1 MILLQAASL
10 PAFTAS
16 ENEKIRYKRCLSAVH
31 LSATR
36 FMAYSR
42 RGKRR
47 RLKIP
52 MAARTILVMV
62 VVAIVIFG
70 SACLAGDS
78 GSEGTFSKIDAD
90 QTIRDLSSFEKAPF
104 KLAKEY
110 DVSELPMANAAYKI
124 FFTPPDSQPIQ
135 YELRI
140 YTDHVS
146 AVEKGIEYAEEVTGA
161 DALLRSADVRWD
173 EGTNDRRG
181 GGAARGSLTPLYGD
195 YAIIGNVIILCQGR
209 NSTQSLNRCEALLLA
224 VGIGK

>member
-1 MILLQAASL
+1 MAHSQHGKQ
-10 PAFTAS
+10 
-16 ENEKIRYKRCLSAVH
+16 KIVKMPTIS
-31 LSATR
+31 
-36 FMAYSR
+36 
-42 RGKRR
+42 
-47 RLKIP
+47 P
-52 MAARTILVMV
+52 TILGMV
-62 VVAIVIFG
+62 VVAIAIFG

-78 GSEGTFSKIDAD
+78 DSEGTFSKINAD
-90 QTIRDLSSFEKAPF
+90 QTFRDLSSFEKAPF

-124 FFTPPDSQPIQ
+124 FFTPLDSEPIQ

-140 YTDHVS
+140 YPDHMS

>member
-1 MILLQAASL
+1 MAHSQHGKQ
-10 PAFTAS
+10 
-16 ENEKIRYKRCLSAVH
+16 KIVKMPTIS
-31 LSATR
+31 
-36 FMAYSR
+36 
-42 RGKRR
+42 
-47 RLKIP
+47 P
-52 MAARTILVMV
+52 TILGMV
-62 VVAIVIFG
+62 VVAIAIFG

-78 GSEGTFSKIDAD
+78 DSEGTFSKINAD
-90 QTIRDLSSFEKAPF
+90 QTFRDLSSFEKAPF

-124 FFTPPDSQPIQ
+124 FFTPLDSEPIQ

-140 YTDHVS
+140 YPDHVS
-146 AVEKGIEYAEEVTGA
+146 AIEKGVEYAEEVTGA

-195 YAIIGNVIILCQGR
+195 YAIIGNVIIPCQGR

-224 VGIGK
+224 AGIGE

>member
-1 MILLQAASL
+1 MAHSQHGKQ
-10 PAFTAS
+10 
-16 ENEKIRYKRCLSAVH
+16 KIVKMPTIS
-31 LSATR
+31 
-36 FMAYSR
+36 
-42 RGKRR
+42 
-47 RLKIP
+47 P
-52 MAARTILVMV
+52 TILGMI
-62 VVAIVIFG
+62 VVAIAIFG

-78 GSEGTFSKIDAD
+78 DSEGTFSKINAD
-90 QTIRDLSSFEKAPF
+90 QTFRDLSSFEKAPF

-110 DVSELPMANAAYKI
+110 DVSELPMATAAYKV

-140 YTDHVS
+140 YPDHMS

-224 VGIGK
+224 AGIGK

>member
-1 MILLQAASL
+1 MTHSQHGKQ
-10 PAFTAS
+10 
-16 ENEKIRYKRCLSAVH
+16 KIVKMPTIS
-31 LSATR
+31 
-36 FMAYSR
+36 
-42 RGKRR
+42 
-47 RLKIP
+47 P
-52 MAARTILVMV
+52 TILGMV
-62 VVAIVIFG
+62 VVAIAIFG

-78 GSEGTFSKIDAD
+78 DSEGTFSKINAD
-90 QTIRDLSSFEKAPF
+90 QTFRDLSSFEKAPF

-110 DVSELPMANAAYKI
+110 DVSELPMATAAYKV

-140 YTDHVS
+140 YPDHMS

>member
-1 MILLQAASL
+1 MAHSQHGKQ
-10 PAFTAS
+10 
-16 ENEKIRYKRCLSAVH
+16 KIVKMPTIS
-31 LSATR
+31 
-36 FMAYSR
+36 
-42 RGKRR
+42 
-47 RLKIP
+47 P
-52 MAARTILVMV
+52 TILGMV
-62 VVAIVIFG
+62 VVAIAIFG

-78 GSEGTFSKIDAD
+78 DSEGTFSKINAD
-90 QTIRDLSSFEKAPF
+90 QTFRDLSSFEKAPF

-110 DVSELPMANAAYKI
+110 DVSELPMATAAYKV

-140 YTDHVS
+140 YPDHMS

-195 YAIIGNVIILCQGR
+195 YAIIGNVIILCQCR

>member
-1 MILLQAASL
+1 MAHSQHGKQ
-10 PAFTAS
+10 
-16 ENEKIRYKRCLSAVH
+16 KIVKMPTIS
-31 LSATR
+31 
-36 FMAYSR
+36 
-42 RGKRR
+42 
-47 RLKIP
+47 P
-52 MAARTILVMV
+52 TILGMV
-62 VVAIVIFG
+62 VVAIAIFG

-78 GSEGTFSKIDAD
+78 DSEGTFSKINAD
-90 QTIRDLSSFEKAPF
+90 QTFRDLSSFEKAPF

-110 DVSELPMANAAYKI
+110 DVSELPMATAAYKV

-140 YTDHVS
+140 YPDHVS

-195 YAIIGNVIILCQGR
+195 YAIIGNVIVLCQGR

>member
-1 MILLQAASL
+1 MTHSRHGKQ
-10 PAFTAS
+10 
-16 ENEKIRYKRCLSAVH
+16 KIVKMPTIS
-31 LSATR
+31 
-36 FMAYSR
+36 
-42 RGKRR
+42 
-47 RLKIP
+47 P
-52 MAARTILVMV
+52 TILGMV
-62 VVAIVIFG
+62 VVAIAILG

-78 GSEGTFSKIDAD
+78 DSEGTFSKINAD
-90 QTIRDLSSFEKAPF
+90 QTFRDLSSFEKAPF

-110 DVSELPMANAAYKI
+110 DVSELPMATAAYKV

-140 YTDHVS
+140 YPDHMS

>member
-1 MILLQAASL
+1 MTHSQHGKQ
-10 PAFTAS
+10 
-16 ENEKIRYKRCLSAVH
+16 KIVKMPTIS
-31 LSATR
+31 
-36 FMAYSR
+36 
-42 RGKRR
+42 
-47 RLKIP
+47 P
-52 MAARTILVMV
+52 TILGMV
-62 VVAIVIFG
+62 VVAIAIFG

-78 GSEGTFSKIDAD
+78 DSEGTFSKINAD
-90 QTIRDLSSFEKAPF
+90 QTFRDLSSFEKAPF

-110 DVSELPMANAAYKI
+110 DVSELPMATAAYKV

-140 YTDHVS
+140 YPDHMS

-195 YAIIGNVIILCQGR
+195 YAIIGNVIMLCQGR

>member
-1 MILLQAASL
+1 MAHSQHGKQ
-10 PAFTAS
+10 
-16 ENEKIRYKRCLSAVH
+16 KIVKMPTIS
-31 LSATR
+31 
-36 FMAYSR
+36 
-42 RGKRR
+42 
-47 RLKIP
+47 P
-52 MAARTILVMV
+52 TILRMV
-62 VVAIVIFG
+62 VVAIAIFG

-78 GSEGTFSKIDAD
+78 DSEGTFSKINAD
-90 QTIRDLSSFEKAPF
+90 QTFRDLSSFEKAPF

-110 DVSELPMANAAYKI
+110 DVSELPMATAAYKV

-140 YTDHVS
+140 YPDHMS
-146 AVEKGIEYAEEVTGA
+146 AVEKAIEYAEEVTGA

-195 YAIIGNVIILCQGR
+195 YAIIGNAIILCQGR

>member
-1 MILLQAASL
+1 MAHSQQGKHKILKMPTIS
-10 PAFTAS
+10 P
-16 ENEKIRYKRCLSAVH
+16 
-31 LSATR
+31 
-36 FMAYSR
+36 
-42 RGKRR
+42 
-47 RLKIP
+47 
-52 MAARTILVMV
+52 TILGMV
-62 VVAIVIFG
+62 VVAIAIFG

-78 GSEGTFSKIDAD
+78 DSEGTFSKINAE
-90 QTIRDLSSFEKAPF
+90 QTFRDLSSFEKAPF

-110 DVSELPMANAAYKI
+110 DISALPMANAAYLGY
-124 FFTPPDSQPIQ
+124 FTPPDSEPIQ

-140 YTDHVS
+140 YPDHMS

-161 DALLRSADVRWD
+161 NALLRSADVRWD

>member
-1 MILLQAASL
+1 MAHSQHGKQ
-10 PAFTAS
+10 
-16 ENEKIRYKRCLSAVH
+16 KIVKMPTNS
-31 LSATR
+31 
-36 FMAYSR
+36 
-42 RGKRR
+42 
-47 RLKIP
+47 P
-52 MAARTILVMV
+52 TILGMV
-62 VVAIVIFG
+62 VVAIAIFG

-78 GSEGTFSKIDAD
+78 DSEGTFSKINAD
-90 QTIRDLSSFEKAPF
+90 QTFRDLSSFEKAPF

-110 DVSELPMANAAYKI
+110 DVSELPMATAAYKV

-140 YTDHVS
+140 YPDHMS